1 MSSCILLLD
10 LGGIL
15 LVYLCGIVP
24 VPQVL
29 VVLVLAA
36 AVLNK
41 RSEEILDSM
50 DHCGFHSVHKDF
62 SLRSELFIFSRN
74 TYCKLAL

>member
-1 MSSCILLLD
+1 MLLD
-10 LGGIL
+10 LSGIL
-15 LVYLCGIVP
+15 LVHLRGIAP
-24 VPQVL
+24 L
-29 VVLVLAA
+29 ALFVLVLAA
-36 AVLNK
+36 AVLNR